1 MADSTERQSAP
12 RNVFQIINAFKWSMK
27 GLKAAWDYESSFRL
41 EVYLFLILAP
51 LGFWLGQTGVEK
63 ALLVCCLMV
72 VLIVE
77 VLNSAIEAVVDRF
90 GGEHHELSGRAKD
103 LGSASVF
110 LSDIIVII
118 CWACILGPRFL
129 AWIQS

>member
-103 LGSASVF
+103 LGSASVC

>member
-1 MADSTERQSAP
+1 MADSTESQSAP

-41 EVYLFLILAP
+41 EVYLFVIMAP
-51 LGFWLGQTGVEK
+51 LGFWLGATGVEK
-63 ALLVCCLMV
+63 ALLVSSLIL

-77 VLNSAIEAVVDRF
+77 VINSAIEAVVDRF
-90 GGEHHELSGRAKD
+90 GGEHHVLSGRAKD

-110 LSDIIVII
+110 LADIIVLL
-118 CWACILGPRFL
+118 CWACILGPRFM
-129 AWIQS
+129 AWVNS

>member
-1 MADSTERQSAP
+1 MADSTVSSHAP
-12 RNVFQIINAFKWSMK
+12 RSPFQIWRAMVWSMK

-41 EVYLFLILAP
+41 EVYLFLVLVPAA
-51 LGFWLGQTGVEK
+51 LWFGQDGLERAVLI
-63 ALLVCCLMV
+63 ASLMG

-77 VLNSAIEAVVDRF
+77 IVNSAIEAVVDRF

-110 LSDIIVII
+110 LADLVVLL
-118 CWACILGPRFL
+118 CWGLILGPRLL
-129 AWIQS
+129 AWMGG

>member
-1 MADSTERQSAP
+1 MADSTESQSAP
-12 RNVFQIINAFKWSMK
+12 RNVFQIIKAFKWSMK
-27 GLKAAWDYESSFRL
+27 GLKAAWDFESSFRL
-41 EVYLFLILAP
+41 EVYLFIVLAP
-51 LGFWLGQTGVEK
+51 LGFMMGNSGLEK
-63 ALLVCCLMV
+63 AVLVSCLIL

-110 LSDIIVII
+110 LTDVIVVV
-118 CWACILGPRFL
+118 CWACILGPRFM
-129 AWIQS
+129 AWINS

>member
-1 MADSTERQSAP
+1 MADSTVRQSAP
-12 RNVFQIINAFKWSMK
+12 RNVFQIIKAFKWSMK

-41 EVYLFLILAP
+41 EVYLFVLLAP
-51 LGFWLGQTGVEK
+51 LGFWLGQNGVEK
-63 ALLVCCLMV
+63 ALLVSSLIL

-77 VLNSAIEAVVDRF
+77 VINSAVEAVVDRF

-110 LSDIIVII
+110 LADIVVLL
-118 CWACILGPRFL
+118 CWVCILGPRFMS
-129 AWIQS
+129 WVNS

>member
-1 MADSTERQSAP
+1 MADSTESQSAP

-27 GLKAAWDYESSFRL
+27 GLKAAWDFESSFRL
-41 EVYLFLILAP
+41 EVYLFIVFAP
-51 LGFWLGQTGVEK
+51 LGFWLGQNGIEK
-63 ALLVCCLMV
+63 ALLVSCLLL

-77 VLNSAIEAVVDRF
+77 VINSAIEAVVDRF

-110 LSDIIVII
+110 LSDLIVLL
-118 CWACILGPRFL
+118 CWACILGPRFMV
-129 AWIQS
+129 WVNS